1 MVPWP
6 THLVHDADDQLASHA
21 GISAAALAGSGPR
34 AVSCVLGGT
43 ALMRMIKCRAGAD
56 NILFS
61 RTRPFKSLLQKRGR
75 QTSAAH
81 ARLPR
86 LHAPPAR
93 PTTAR
98 GVPRVQTSASTHA
111 MTGSVVTVQLGQCGN
126 QVGAELFDTLST
138 EIDAHP
144 SRDRA
149 GIRRA
154 FFREPHRD
162 DDSDAGFNS
171 DDVASTSSRK
181 TPVARAVLID
191 MEPKV
196 VQASV
201 RRARKTGRWRYDGD
215 RTLAFQSGSGNN
227 WARGYHTYGE
237 LVRDEVLDLV
247 RAEAEACD
255 HMGGFMLMQSM
266 AGGEFLIVFER
277 LYLRTYG
284 QCE

>member
-1 MVPWP
+1 
-6 THLVHDADDQLASHA
+6 
-21 GISAAALAGSGPR
+21 
-34 AVSCVLGGT
+34 
-43 ALMRMIKCRAGAD
+43 
-56 NILFS
+56 
-61 RTRPFKSLLQKRGR
+61 
-75 QTSAAH
+75 
-81 ARLPR
+81 
-86 LHAPPAR
+86 
-93 PTTAR
+93 
-98 GVPRVQTSASTHA
+98 

-162 DDSDAGFNS
+162 EDSDAGFNS

>member
-1 MVPWP
+1 
-6 THLVHDADDQLASHA
+6 
-21 GISAAALAGSGPR
+21 
-34 AVSCVLGGT
+34 
-43 ALMRMIKCRAGAD
+43 
-56 NILFS
+56 
-61 RTRPFKSLLQKRGR
+61 
-75 QTSAAH
+75 
-81 ARLPR
+81 
-86 LHAPPAR
+86 
-93 PTTAR
+93 
-98 GVPRVQTSASTHA
+98 

-162 DDSDAGFNS
+162 EDSDAGFNS

-227 WARGYHTYGE
+227 WARG
-237 LVRDEVLDLV
+237 
-247 RAEAEACD
+247 
-255 HMGGFMLMQSM
+255 
-266 AGGEFLIVFER
+266 
-277 LYLRTYG
+277 
-284 QCE
+284 

>member
-1 MVPWP
+1 
-6 THLVHDADDQLASHA
+6 
-21 GISAAALAGSGPR
+21 
-34 AVSCVLGGT
+34 
-43 ALMRMIKCRAGAD
+43 
-56 NILFS
+56 
-61 RTRPFKSLLQKRGR
+61 
-75 QTSAAH
+75 
-81 ARLPR
+81 
-86 LHAPPAR
+86 
-93 PTTAR
+93 
-98 GVPRVQTSASTHA
+98 

-126 QVGAELFDTLST
+126 QVGAELFDTLSN

-162 DDSDAGFNS
+162 EDSDAGFNS

-266 AGGEFLIVFER
+266 AGGEFIFIFVRAMWLTTILVFFGYFGYFGFFWLFWSSYVRAMR
-277 LYLRTYG
+277 LTTSCFFHSQAPEPGWGPTWRTR
-284 QCE
+284 CVTRIRPPRS

>member
-1 MVPWP
+1 
-6 THLVHDADDQLASHA
+6 
-21 GISAAALAGSGPR
+21 
-34 AVSCVLGGT
+34 
-43 ALMRMIKCRAGAD
+43 
-56 NILFS
+56 
-61 RTRPFKSLLQKRGR
+61 
-75 QTSAAH
+75 
-81 ARLPR
+81 
-86 LHAPPAR
+86 
-93 PTTAR
+93 
-98 GVPRVQTSASTHA
+98 

-162 DDSDAGFNS
+162 EDSDAGFNS

-266 AGGEFLIVFER
+266 AGGELILFISVWAIE
-277 LYLRTYG
+277 
-284 QCE
+284 